1 MRINRSSKR
10 SRHGDVRRAVREAF
24 VNGLP
29 PAAAAPSAEASRA
42 LPRPSATLLCGLGSV
57 PGLALDQLR
66 TAGLVSLPLNSRG
79 EGGGGGRARTA
90 DGSFAGDGEGRV
102 IQIEEENAGHKLE
115 SGVRGSLFKSLG
127 VLIALLPGCNN
138 PAAAIRLRTGCA

>member
-1 MRINRSSKR
+1 MLAAPPGNVTIVPGARHLKGKKREVNKKIKMKINRSWKR

-79 EGGGGGRARTA
+79 EGGGE
-90 DGSFAGDGEGRV
+90 EGRGPLMDPSPAM
-102 IQIEEENAGHKLE
+102 ER
-115 SGVRGSLFKSLG
+115 GV
-127 VLIALLPGCNN
+127 
-138 PAAAIRLRTGCA
+138 